1 MQKTT
6 QFLIL
11 LLGALA
17 LTSNAKSDFTEGV
30 HYEKL
35 GSPIEKLT
43 DTNKLEIVELFWYG
57 CPHCFE
63 FEPHLK
69 RWVNINKKKVNL
81 VQVPAV
87 FSKNWVPHAKAFY
100 SAQNIGHFNKLH
112 KNLFRAIHIDREK
125 IYTRSRLVKFASDI
139 GIPKNEF
146 EKSFV
151 SFKTDLQVKKAI
163 ALTKSSGIRGVPAVI
178 IEGQFVTSPRM
189 AGSYDKLIDVI
200 DYLTTKIIEK

>member
-63 FEPHLK
+63 FEPYLK

-81 VQVPAV
+81 VQVQLFFQKTGSRMP
-87 FSKNWVPHAKAFY
+87 
-100 SAQNIGHFNKLH
+100 KLFIQP
-112 KNLFRAIHIDREK
+112 KILVTLTNFIK
-125 IYTRSRLVKFASDI
+125 IYLGPFI
-139 GIPKNEF
+139 
-146 EKSFV
+146 
-151 SFKTDLQVKKAI
+151 
-163 ALTKSSGIRGVPAVI
+163 
-178 IEGQFVTSPRM
+178 
-189 AGSYDKLIDVI
+189 
-200 DYLTTKIIEK
+200 

>member
-1 MQKTT
+1 M
-6 QFLIL
+6 
-11 LLGALA
+11 GVLA

-30 HYEKL
+30 HYEKI
-35 GSPIEKLT
+35 GTPIEKLT

-63 FEPHLK
+63 FEPYLK
-69 RWVNINKKKVNL
+69 RWINKNKQKVSL

-87 FSKNWVPHAKAFY
+87 FSKNWIPHAKAFY
-100 SAQNIGHFNKLH
+100 SAQNIGYFNKLH
-112 KNLFRAIHIDREK
+112 KNLFKAIHTEREK
-125 IYTRSRLVKFASDI
+125 IYTRSKLIKFASDL

-146 EKSFV
+146 EKSFS
-151 SFKTDLQVKKAI
+151 SFKTDLQVKKAM

-178 IEGQFVTSPRM
+178 VKGQFVTSPRM

-200 DYLTTKIIEK
+200 DYLTKKTTKN